1 MSAATAAFVI
11 GFLALGAAVAFVA
24 FFGGP
29 GGARE
34 AYLTRGPR
42 WFRVVIPIIYVALG
56 IAVPAV
62 VIADR
67 QEAKGA
73 QGPLRDTQG
82 NAEFEDG
89 KELFRQACWTCHTL
103 KAANAHG
110 VTGPNLDEVG
120 QLSEERVLQA
130 IENGGSGSGRMPP
143 RLFEGEDA
151 EAVAY
156 YLSEV
161 AGK

>member
-1 MSAATAAFVI
+1 MATAAFVI

-24 FFGGP
+24 FNGGP

-42 WFRVVIPIIYVALG
+42 WFRIAIPIIYVGLG
-56 IAVPAV
+56 IAVPAL

-73 QGPLRDTQG
+73 QGPLSDTQG
-82 NAEFEDG
+82 NAEFEEG

-110 VTGPNLDEVG
+110 ITGPNLDEVG
-120 QLSEERVLQA
+120 ELSEERVITA
-130 IENGGSGSGRMPP
+130 IEQGGSGSGRMPP
-143 RLFEGEDA
+143 RLFTGENA

>member
-1 MSAATAAFVI
+1 MATAAFVI

-24 FFGGP
+24 FNGGP

-42 WFRVVIPIIYVALG
+42 WFRIVIPVIYVGLG
-56 IAVPAV
+56 IAVPAL
-62 VIADR
+62 VIAEG

-73 QGPLRDTQG
+73 QGPLKEAKG
-82 NAEFEDG
+82 NAEFEEG
-89 KELFRQACWTCHTL
+89 KNLFRQACWTCHTL

-110 VTGPNLDEVG
+110 ITGPNLDELGEV
-120 QLSEERVLQA
+120 SEERVLGA
-130 IENGGSGSGRMPP
+130 IEMGGTGSGRMPP
-143 RLFEGEDA
+143 RLFTGADA

>member
-1 MSAATAAFVI
+1 MSAGTAAFVI

-29 GGARE
+29 SGARE

-73 QGPLRDTQG
+73 QGPLREAKG
-82 NAEFEDG
+82 NAEFEEG
-89 KELFRQACWTCHTL
+89 KTLFRQACWTCHTL

-110 VTGPNLDEVG
+110 ITGPNLDEVG
-120 QLSEERVLQA
+120 ALSEERVVEA
-130 IENGGSGSGRMPP
+130 IEMGGSGSG
-143 RLFEGEDA
+143 
-151 EAVAY
+151 
-156 YLSEV
+156 
-161 AGK
+161 

>member
-1 MSAATAAFVI
+1 MATAAFVI
-11 GFLALGAAVAFVA
+11 AFLALGAAVAFVA

-29 GGARE
+29 SGARE

-42 WFRVVIPIIYVALG
+42 WFRVVIPIIYVGFG
-56 IAVPAV
+56 IAVPALA
-62 VIADR
+62 IADR

-73 QGPLRDTQG
+73 QGPLAEAEG
-82 NAEFEDG
+82 NAKFEEG

-110 VTGPNLDEVG
+110 ITGPNLDEIG
-120 QLSEERVLQA
+120 PISEQRALAA
-130 IENGGSGSGRMPP
+130 IENGGTGSGRMPP
-143 RLFEGEDA
+143 NLLTGENA